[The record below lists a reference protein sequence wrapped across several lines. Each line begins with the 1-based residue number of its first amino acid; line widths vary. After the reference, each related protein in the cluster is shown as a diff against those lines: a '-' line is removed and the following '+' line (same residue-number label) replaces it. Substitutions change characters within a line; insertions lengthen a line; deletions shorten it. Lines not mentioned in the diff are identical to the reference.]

1 MLNPALLW
9 LLPLVAIP
17 VVLHLLNLFRLR
29 TVELPTFRF
38 LMESYVQQRRRIRL
52 LEWLLMLL
60 RTAVVA
66 AVLVA
71 LARPVMQRFGGLF
84 GGGRTQD
91 VVLLVDAGI
100 TAGLVTD
107 GVSGLHRLR
116 EAARAAAERL
126 APGDFVTLVRAGME
140 PRILYRA
147 TKGDGKRLG
156 SDLDALEPDPGTA
169 DLAAGVTEALAGP
182 PRGPRTLWI
191 FSDAAARGWRRF
203 ADHPASR
210 SIPPE
215 VTLVVVDGGLK
226 KDVPNVAILGDP
238 PRAQK
243 PVVGLPVEVS
253 VRLDAT
259 ADETNREVPVSV
271 WLDDELVARV
281 PVTTRPDGPA
291 TKQLSLVPPRAG
303 ILRGRLEIPT
313 DAFPEDDVFRFVLN
327 VEPRVGVL
335 VIAPPDVQPLDD
347 AALFVG
353 TALAAPLEALAR
365 ERAGQGGDAGAE
377 TSLARSLDV
386 AVARADAVQER
397 QVKDADVIVLADAC
411 PGGDRLR
418 WLRTRLEDGA
428 GAVVFAGPRLDRR
441 AFAELVTVEPPP
453 PARKPKTKE
462 ERQAEKERQQRQ
474 RQPALAIGDPVGDTD
489 DETQARRL
497 GAVDQSHPVFA
508 AFAEGRVA
516 PADDA
521 RGPFDTLV
529 VLRHCPLL
537 VPDRDQADRSDVRP
551 VVDVLASLDDGTPL
565 VAETRLGR
573 GRLVVSGLA
582 ATPDWSNLP
591 VHPAFVPIVLRSVQ
605 QVRPDR
611 RVAIAESVRPYEPAP
626 VRLDGDWRRGTVEAT
641 VPGGETRP
649 IETVAGDSGLTGA
662 LKDTRQPGV
671 YEFDFQPP
679 AGGPLEPIRLGMA
692 VNPEIESA
700 TFARLDEPGIRAA
713 FGGRP
718 LAYLAGTANDPV
730 LTEQLGGRREIWRW
744 LIAAAIAFMAAEF
757 LLSTL
762 APPRPRSAGER
773 PAGWRERI
781 TDWLG
786 RAVGNVEAA
795 T

>member
-52 LEWLLMLL
+52 VEWLLMLL

-156 SDLDALEPDPGTA
+156 SDLDALQPDPGTA

-303 ILRGRLEIPT
+303 ILRGRLEVPT

-453 PARKPKTKE
+453 PARKPKSKE

-508 AFAEGRVA
+508 AFAEGRAA

-551 VVDVLASLDDGTPL
+551 VVDVLAALDDGTPL

-744 LIAAAIAFMAAEF
+744 LIAAAIAFMGAEF

-762 APPRPRSAGER
+762 APPRPRSVGER

-781 TDWLG
+781 ADWLG